1 MRITVRNSLPSQQQV
16 AADFLHRAQ
25 NASAL
30 QRGLNGYMQNLSRS
44 QDLPR
49 GSVTTSNPHPLITTR
64 RTRTVKMGAP
74 KEKHKDKLLP
84 KCSVIYSNSQHGE
97 ITNEKEIVY
106 QQPDHCAQG
115 FPIFEDIRRQGKLCD
130 VTLKVKHNLTF
141 FYF

>member
-1 MRITVRNSLPSQQQV
+1 MRIPGRNLLPQQQV
-16 AADFLHRAQ
+16 AADFLPRGQ

-49 GSVTTSNPHPLITTR
+49 GSVATSNTLSR

-74 KEKHKDKLLP
+74 KEKHKEKLLP

-97 ITNEKEIVY
+97 IANEKEIIY
-106 QQPDHCAQG
+106 QQPDHCSQG

-130 VTLKVKHNLTF
+130 VTLKVT
-141 FYF
+141 